1 MWGVVAHLCS
11 AHWGGSGP
19 VLAADWDFVLV
30 HGNIPTCMLLAV
42 MLAETQCATSTCVH
56 ACARMWK
63 LSPLRAIPHPLKG
76 ILYHRYSLPSPGQA
90 LMSLMCHPLWNGLPG
105 IFSLMTHVPHAFL
118 VWLPALSIVAIF
130 FGGGANSLCTS
141 DWPQSGGSPPASA
154 SLVLGSHCELES
166 LTAAWCFWGFSTL
179 LHGPE
184 LYSILLQSSILLGGR
199 STFY

>member
-1 MWGVVAHLCS
+1 
-11 AHWGGSGP
+11 
-19 VLAADWDFVLV
+19 
-30 HGNIPTCMLLAV
+30 MLLAV

-130 FGGGANSLCTS
+130 FGGGQKTHYALQT
-141 DWPQSGGSPPASA
+141 DLKVVAVLLPQPP
-154 SLVLGSHCELES
+154 
-166 LTAAWCFWGFSTL
+166 
-179 LHGPE
+179 
-184 LYSILLQSSILLGGR
+184 
-199 STFY
+199 